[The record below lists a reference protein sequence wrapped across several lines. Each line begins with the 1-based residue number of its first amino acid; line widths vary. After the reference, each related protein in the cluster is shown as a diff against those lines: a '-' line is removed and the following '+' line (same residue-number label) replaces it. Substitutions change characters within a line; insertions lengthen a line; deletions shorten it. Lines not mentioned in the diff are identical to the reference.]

1 MYRKTTLEN
10 GIQIVTECMP
20 QMRSVA
26 MSILINAGPQD
37 EPATQMGL
45 AHLTEHLMFQGTGS
59 RDAMQIARMID
70 TVGGHI
76 GAFTSRDYTCY
87 YASVLDD
94 YRTYALDLLGDILL
108 NSIYPT
114 DSLEREKEAILREI
128 AAAYDSP
135 EERAHTLLK
144 NLVWPNHPL
153 GRPIAGEPETV
164 KAMTREDL
172 IYFVHEHYVP
182 NRITIAA
189 AGNIEHDDFVAQVRD
204 CFWRML
210 GESQPT
216 TNPPPTA
223 QKGVIIEN
231 RDVSQTYFAIGV
243 PAYAYAHPHRYSLHV
258 LNNILGGGISSRLFR
273 RIREER
279 GLVYNIG
286 SEYHAYRD
294 SGLWVIEG
302 STAPEYLMSVLAL
315 TLIQVWQL
323 VMGDEPVDEE
333 ELWKTKMQIRGQH
346 LIASEDTYTRMSR
359 LATQELYFGRH
370 ITPDEILAEIDAV
383 DEAALRHTYEN
394 LLFNALQSVAISIVG
409 PQAPEHYNADS
420 VEELLA
426 SFQQ

>member
-10 GIQIVTECMP
+10 GIQIVTERMP
-20 QMRSVA
+20 QMRSVS
-26 MSILINAGPQD
+26 MSVLINAGPQD
-37 EPATQMGL
+37 EPADQVGL
-45 AHLTEHLMFQGTGS
+45 AHLTEHLVFQGTSS

-76 GAFTSRDYTCY
+76 GAFTTRDYTCY
-87 YASVLDD
+87 YAAVLDD
-94 YRTYALDLLGDILL
+94 YRTYALDLLGDMLL
-108 NSIYPT
+108 NSIFPA

-128 AAAYDSP
+128 AAADDSP

-144 NLVWPNHPL
+144 NMVWPGQPL

-164 KAMTREDL
+164 KAMTREDI
-172 IYFVHEHYVP
+172 IYFVHANYLP
-182 NRITIAA
+182 NYITIAA
-189 AGNIEHDDFVAQVRD
+189 AGNIEHEDFVAQVRD

-210 GESQPT
+210 AEDKPVPT
-216 TNPPPTA
+216 QDATHRQGIA
-223 QKGVIIEN
+223 IEH
-231 RDVSQTYFAIGV
+231 RDVSQAYFSIGV
-243 PAYAYAHPHRYSLHV
+243 PAYAYAHPDRYSLHV

-273 RIREER
+273 HIREER

-315 TLIQVWQL
+315 TLIQMWQL
-323 VMGDEPVDEE
+323 VTNDYPVDEE

-370 ITPDEILAEIDAV
+370 IGPDEILEQIDGV
-383 DEAALRHTYEN
+383 DGETLRQTYDTLLLDALRHP
-394 LLFNALQSVAISIVG
+394 AIAIVG
-409 PQAPEHYNADS
+409 PQAPEHYDFTS

-426 SFQQ
+426 GFQQ